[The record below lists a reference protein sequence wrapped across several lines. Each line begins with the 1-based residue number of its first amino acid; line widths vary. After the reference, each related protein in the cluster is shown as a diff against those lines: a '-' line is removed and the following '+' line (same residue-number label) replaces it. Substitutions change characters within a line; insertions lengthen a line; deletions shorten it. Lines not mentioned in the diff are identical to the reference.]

1 MFTDFS
7 QTATAAAA
15 ASGSATARTVVSR
28 DVARDRKE
36 AVEDLKRLAAA
47 CGVLTGKWMLFPEPG
62 RVNEV
67 WGKVARAT
75 AAGELGVG
83 AKVETRVS
91 ADKE

>member
-1 MFTDFS
+1 
-7 QTATAAAA
+7 
-15 ASGSATARTVVSR
+15 
-28 DVARDRKE
+28 
-36 AVEDLKRLAAA
+36 
-47 CGVLTGKWMLFPEPG
+47 MLFPEPG

-83 AKVETRVS
+83 AKVETRVR